1 MNFFSMFSTEFSLK
15 VGVFTEF
22 LNLIKSGLHFVLKNG
37 VKHRKIFKVNSEIK
51 KPIHYLHSLGNSQS
65 AAESEVSRSLFLTQ
79 MLFNYNL
86 FVFTD

>member
-1 MNFFSMFSTEFSLK
+1 MFSTEFSLK

-22 LNLIKSGLHFVLKNG
+22 LNLVKSGLRFVLKNG

-51 KPIHYLHSLGNSQS
+51 KTIHYLHSLGNSQS
-65 AAESEVSRSLFLTQ
+65 AAESEVSRSLLLTQ
-79 MLFNYNL
+79 MLFNNNL